1 MPTPRPAAEII
12 GIGGLVA
19 IKGGEMAQRYSTA
32 VAEVEQYQ
40 EQHQGAAQTSVGQRL
55 AHWQLAWEMG
65 RDKPLTGWGLQGYI
79 DEKERR
85 VQAGRASTSVL
96 GYDHAHNEVLDM
108 FAKRGLIGVALLLVF
123 YAVPLAI
130 FWPSQ
135 RRMAKCPGTP
145 MDRQILYLRMLGT
158 MVPLCYMGFGLTQVF
173 FAHNSGHMFY
183 VYMLVVLLGALIG
196 RERALAMMC
205 HTAKP

>member
-1 MPTPRPAAEII
+1 M
-12 GIGGLVA
+12 
-19 IKGGEMAQRYSTA
+19 
-32 VAEVEQYQ
+32 
-40 EQHQGAAQTSVGQRL
+40 
-55 AHWQLAWEMG
+55 
-65 RDKPLTGWGLQGYI
+65 
-79 DEKERR
+79 
-85 VQAGRASTSVL
+85 QAGRASASVL

-130 FWPSQ
+130 FWPTR
-135 RRMAKCPGTP
+135 RRMAQCPGTP

-196 RERALAMMC
+196 RERALSVVRS
-205 HTAKP
+205 TAKP